1 MLIHADRY
9 TRLRQ
14 YCGGSPTLLLA
25 PGLFLAEYRGLRL
38 LGRGIAPCHAA
49 VAETAL
55 SSPPGLPTLDGAR
68 PRRQRRVSQGPL
80 RVAGSERRSL
90 NLKLRAHEAAG
101 APPGRYPARP
111 WEATHAASARCRAGA
126 AVPANGCHCDD
137 RRHFKFKESAGSWD
151 PDGGIQYGC
160 SPNMDPSVPPLHDP
174 SKHRQ
179 QAGPLAVC
187 RPGPS
192 SCIQGKFPR

>member
-38 LGRGIAPCHAA
+38 LGGRGIAPCHAA

-101 APPGRYPARP
+101 APPGPGRP
-111 WEATHAASARCRAGA
+111 VSGAAMGSHARCQCALPSWRRSACKR
-126 AVPANGCHCDD
+126 VP
-137 RRHFKFKESAGSWD
+137 
-151 PDGGIQYGC
+151 
-160 SPNMDPSVPPLHDP
+160 L
-174 SKHRQ
+174 
-179 QAGPLAVC
+179 
-187 RPGPS
+187 
-192 SCIQGKFPR
+192 